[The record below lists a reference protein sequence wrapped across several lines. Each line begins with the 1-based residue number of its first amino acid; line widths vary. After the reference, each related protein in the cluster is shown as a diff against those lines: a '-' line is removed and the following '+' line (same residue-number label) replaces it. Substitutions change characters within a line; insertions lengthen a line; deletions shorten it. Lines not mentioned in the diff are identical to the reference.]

1 MHCCDSAAGG
11 LFFLKMKPEALN
23 RDDAVAVMR
32 EALRRVKY
40 PGYSRDIV
48 SFGMLKEVRLHDAIV
63 RVCLEIGSAKPETAC
78 QIQAETEKILRGLP
92 QLEGRE
98 VRVEFSES
106 VERTPP
112 VTGRP
117 LPPLSPM
124 QGETLKGGG
133 LFNPDPMVA
142 ATARPDLAPGAGYGE
157 DGPPPLGGPMGDR
170 SSTKWQGTVPV
181 FQWEIDPSDPARQPY
196 GESEV
201 ERDGWIFRSW
211 WQVHPAGLVYASIS
225 AIPDEDTEDRTFAR
239 PHPIG
244 RNVAVNLVYDLRRQ
258 GVVAVYGTAQD
269 FRPFVEV
276 FLEAFG
282 IERRSQLGGT
292 SPAQEK

>member
-1 MHCCDSAAGG
+1 M
-11 LFFLKMKPEALN
+11 
-23 RDDAVAVMR
+23 
-32 EALRRVKY
+32 VKY

-48 SFGMLKEVRLHDAIV
+48 SFGMLKEVRLHDAV
-63 RVCLEIGSAKPETAC
+63 VHVCLEIGSANPETAC
-78 QIQAETEKILRGLP
+78 QIQADTEQILRGLP

-98 VRVEFSES
+98 VRVEFGES

-112 VTGRP
+112 VSGRP

-133 LFNPDPMVA
+133 FFDPDPMVA

-157 DGPPPLGGPMGDR
+157 DGPAALGGPMGDR
-170 SSTKWQGTVPV
+170 AGTKWEGAAPV
-181 FQWEIDPSDPARQPY
+181 FQWEIDPSAPARQQY
-196 GESEV
+196 GEAET
-201 ERDGWIFRSW
+201 ERDGWLFRTW

-225 AIPDEDTEDRTFAR
+225 AIPDEDTEERSYAR
-239 PHPIG
+239 PHPVG

-258 GVVAVYGTAQD
+258 GVVAIYGTALD

-276 FLEAFG
+276 FLEGFG
-282 IERRSQLGGT
+282 IAKPNQPGASA
-292 SPAQEK
+292 PAQEKSP

>member
-1 MHCCDSAAGG
+1 MI
-11 LFFLKMKPEALN
+11 PEALD
-23 RDDAVAVMR
+23 RDNAVAVVR
-32 EALRRVKY
+32 EALRMVKY
-40 PGYSRDIV
+40 PGYSRDID
-48 SFGMLKEVRLHDAIV
+48 SFGMLKEVRLHDAVIHV
-63 RVCLEIGSAKPETAC
+63 YLEIGSAIPETAY
-78 QIQAETEKILRGLP
+78 QIQAETGRILRGLP

-98 VRVEFSES
+98 IRVEFGES
-106 VERTPP
+106 IERTPP
-112 VTGRP
+112 VSGRP

-133 LFNPDPMVA
+133 FFDPDPMVA
-142 ATARPDLAPGAGYGE
+142 ATARPDLAPGAGYDE
-157 DGPPPLGGPMGDR
+157 YGPEALGGPMGDR

-181 FQWEIDPSDPARQPY
+181 FQWEIDPSAPERHEY
-196 GESEV
+196 GEAEK
-201 ERDGWIFRSW
+201 ERNGWLFRTW

-225 AIPDEDTEDRTFAR
+225 AIPDEDTEERTFAR

-276 FLEAFG
+276 FLEGFG
-282 IERRSQLGGT
+282 IGKPNQPGET
-292 SPAQEK
+292 STAQEKTS